1 MSEMTL
7 TKTRLQA
14 GIWEGVLSLGKEASS
29 VPEIE
34 VTLSDQ
40 PIENVELHENG
51 AADRWVVR
59 VPIEAAK
66 LTEGVQT
73 YLISDKRTGARL
85 NSFTVMTGDAIE
97 DDLRAE
103 VALLRAELDMLKRAF
118 RRHCLV
124 ETH

>member
-14 GIWEGVLSLGKEASS
+14 GVWEGVLSLDEEASPA
-29 VPEIE
+29 PEIE
-34 VTLSDQ
+34 VTLSDR

-59 VPIEAAK
+59 VSIEAAH

-85 NSFTVMTGDAIE
+85 NSFTVMTGDAVE

-118 RRHCLV
+118 RRHCL
-124 ETH
+124 EGTD